1 MDYQKNLNLIGPQLQ
16 KLRNTRQWSQN
27 QLSKRLRSMGWHI
40 TRDILAQMETT
51 AHRITDCDL
60 VFLAKALEVNVI
72 YFFPSTFTPETI
84 HEKIHL
90 RRLKP
95 VEGNHFTRVRHL
107 NAD

>member
-1 MDYQKNLNLIGPQLQ
+1 MAYQKNLNLIGPQLQ
-16 KLRNTRQWSQN
+16 KLRNTRQWSQS

-60 VFLAKALEVNVI
+60 IFLAKALEVNVI
-72 YFFPSTFTPETI
+72 YFFPPVFTPETI
-84 HEKIHL
+84 HAKIHS

-95 VEGNHFTRVRHL
+95 VQDSRFARVRCF